1 MDLFKR
7 LMLPISMIFLGMG
20 FWLYPNFEKIA
31 AGIAVFLFGLWMLER
46 GVQALSGGLIEQAL
60 EKVTKSM
67 PRAISFGFVS
77 TALVQSSTL
86 VMVLAISFLAAG
98 MIPLSSGLGV
108 VMGANLG
115 TTTGTWL
122 VATFGLSM
130 SLSKI
135 ALPLLIFG
143 VLLLFQSRVTYSA
156 VGHLLLGM
164 GFLFLGIDYI
174 KEGFITLQ
182 SSIDLNQFNP
192 QGFLGVLAV
201 FIMGFIMTII
211 LQSSHAS
218 LLLTLSALSVGQI
231 SLTMAA
237 SITVGACVG
246 TTIIPLISSL
256 SANAAGRRLALTHFL
271 FNLVTA
277 IIVLPLLPLALFA
290 VEYISSAAGI
300 TDANSP
306 LKLAFFHTGF
316 SMTGVL
322 IIFPLRG
329 RLEKL
334 LLVLIPEI
342 EATES
347 KAQFL
352 NLAALESTTTAI
364 AVTRSETIHLYELA
378 AGIII
383 NGVGWQSHEF
393 YQDKPLTQLT
403 ELNKNAIADVQLSY
417 EQHIKG
423 VYSDIIGF
431 ISSAREKSSD
441 VQDELLREL
450 WSANFH
456 LIEAVKGVKHLQ
468 RNLQNYVSHPNQYIS
483 HSYQEIRLQIGEV
496 LRAIEYARNTE
507 DPTDSRLALDHQQL
521 ITERIRDESN
531 ALIEG
536 YIRKRYVTTQMAT
549 SLMTDKGYVNKV
561 SLSLLSVGRLLFIE
575 KDKPQTQTPES
586 LELEAEDLSAI
597 NQKLDEQ
604 RQELSM
610 EESS

>member
-7 LMLPISMIFLGMG
+7 MMLPVSMIFLGLG
-20 FWLYPNFEKIA
+20 FWFYPNFEKIA

-182 SSIDLNQFNP
+182 SSLDLNQFNP

-201 FIMGFIMTII
+201 FVMGFIMTII

-277 IIVLPLLPLALFA
+277 IIVLPLLPLALLA
-290 VEYISSAAGI
+290 VEHISSFAGI
-300 TDANSP
+300 TDSNSP

-322 IIFPLRG
+322 IIFPLRSH
-329 RLEKL
+329 LEKL
-334 LLVLIPEI
+334 LLIIIPEA
-342 EATES
+342 EVTES

-364 AVTRSETIHLYELA
+364 AVTRSETIYLYELA
-378 AGIII
+378 SGIII
-383 NGVGWQSHEF
+383 NGIGWQSHEF
-393 YQDKPLTQLT
+393 YQDKPLVQLN

-450 WSANFH
+450 WAANFH
-456 LIEAVKGVKHLQ
+456 LIDAVKGVKHLQ
-468 RNLQNYVSHPNQYIS
+468 RNLQNYLSHPNQYIAQA
-483 HSYQEIRLQIGEV
+483 YQEIRLQIGEV
-496 LRAIEYARNTE
+496 LRAIEFAKNTD

-531 ALIEG
+531 ALIENF
-536 YIRKRYVTTQMAT
+536 IRKRQVTTQMAT

-575 KDKPQTQTPES
+575 KDKPQAKNPES
-586 LELEAEDLSAI
+586 LELEADDLSAI

-604 RQELSM
+604 RLELSV

>member
-7 LMLPISMIFLGMG
+7 MMLPVSMIFLGLG
-20 FWLYPNFEKIA
+20 FWFYPNFEKIA

-143 VLLLFQSRVTYSA
+143 VLLLFQSRTSYSA
-156 VGHLLLGM
+156 LGHLLLGM

-174 KEGFITLQ
+174 KEGFISLQ

-192 QGFLGVLAV
+192 KGFLGVLAV
-201 FIMGFIMTII
+201 FVMGFIMTII

-322 IIFPLRG
+322 IIFPLRSQ
-329 RLEKL
+329 LEKL
-334 LLVLIPEI
+334 LLVIIPEA
-342 EATES
+342 EVTES

-364 AVTRSETIHLYELA
+364 AVTRSETIYLYELA
-378 AGIII
+378 SGIII
-383 NGVGWQSHEF
+383 NGIGWQSHEF

-450 WSANFH
+450 WAANFH
-456 LIEAVKGVKHLQ
+456 LIDAVKGVKHLQ
-468 RNLQNYVSHPNQYIS
+468 RNLQNYLSHPNQYIAQ
-483 HSYQEIRLQIGEV
+483 SYQEIRLQIGEV
-496 LRAIEYARNTE
+496 LRAIEFAKNTE

-531 ALIEG
+531 ALIENF
-536 YIRKRYVTTQMAT
+536 IRKRQITTQMAT

-575 KDKPQTQTPES
+575 KDKPQAKNPES
-586 LELEAEDLSAI
+586 LELEADDLSAI

-604 RQELSM
+604 RLELSV